1 MRARSLRHRR
11 RNKIAK
17 RRALIIGASRGIG
30 LGLAEELAERGWHV
44 FASQRSV
51 SEHLGRAAEDAEIE
65 VVTADVTDP
74 ATLEALAGRIE
85 PGSLDVVLVNA
96 GIIGPESQSVT
107 NATADEVTEIMMTN
121 AVGPAH
127 AAMVLLPLLKD
138 GGTLAFTTSR
148 MGSIAES
155 SGGYDLYRMSK
166 AAQNILAKGIF
177 EQDAKRRGIAVLS
190 LHPGWVQTDMGGS
203 GAHLTVDES
212 VAGLADVL
220 EAKHAPAHRFLAY
233 DGSEIPW

>member
-1 MRARSLRHRR
+1 MSG
-11 RNKIAK
+11 

-44 FASQRSV
+44 YASQRQPSD
-51 SEHLGRAAEDAEIE
+51 HLARAVEDAEIE

-74 ATLEALAGRIE
+74 ATLEALAGQIE

-96 GIIGPESQSVT
+96 GIIGGENQSAAS
-107 NATADEVTEIMMTN
+107 ATAEEVSEIMMTN

-127 AAMVLLPLLKD
+127 AAKLMLPLLRD
-138 GGTLAFTTSR
+138 GGTLAFTSSR

-166 AAQNILAKGIF
+166 AAQNILARGIF
-177 EQDAKRRGIAVLS
+177 EQEAKQRGIALLS
-190 LHPGWVQTDMGGS
+190 LHPGWVQTDMGGPA
-203 GAHLTVDES
+203 AHLTVDES

-220 EAKHAPAHRFLAY
+220 EAEQALAHRFLAY

>member
-1 MRARSLRHRR
+1 MSG
-11 RNKIAK
+11 

-44 FASQRSV
+44 YASQRQPSD
-51 SEHLGRAAEDAEIE
+51 HLARAVEDAEIE

-74 ATLEALAGRIE
+74 ATLEALAGQIE

-96 GIIGPESQSVT
+96 GIIGGENQSAAS
-107 NATADEVTEIMMTN
+107 ATAEEVSEIMMTN

-127 AAMVLLPLLKD
+127 AAKLMLPLLRD

-166 AAQNILAKGIF
+166 AAQNILARGIF
-177 EQDAKRRGIAVLS
+177 ERDAKPRGIAELS
-190 LHPGWVQTDMGGS
+190 LHPGWVQTDMGGPA
-203 GAHLTVDES
+203 AHLTVDES

-220 EAKHAPAHRFLAY
+220 EAEQPRAHRFLAY

>member
-1 MRARSLRHRR
+1 MSG
-11 RNKIAK
+11 

-44 FASQRSV
+44 YASQRQPSD
-51 SEHLGRAAEDAEIE
+51 HLARAVEDAEIE

-74 ATLEALAGRIE
+74 ATLEALAGQIE

-96 GIIGPESQSVT
+96 GIIGGENQSAAS
-107 NATADEVTEIMMTN
+107 ATAEEVSEIMMTN

-127 AAMVLLPLLKD
+127 AAKLMLPLLRD

-166 AAQNILAKGIF
+166 AALNILARGIF
-177 EQDAKRRGIAVLS
+177 EQEAKQRGIAVLS
-190 LHPGWVQTDMGGS
+190 LHPGWVQTDMGGPA
-203 GAHLTVDES
+203 AHLTVDES

-220 EAKHAPAHRFLAY
+220 EAEQALAHRFLAY

>member
-1 MRARSLRHRR
+1 MSG
-11 RNKIAK
+11 

-44 FASQRSV
+44 YASQRQPSD
-51 SEHLGRAAEDAEIE
+51 HLARAVEDAEIE

-74 ATLEALAGRIE
+74 ATLEALAGQIE

-96 GIIGPESQSVT
+96 GIIGGENQSAAS
-107 NATADEVTEIMMTN
+107 ATAEEVSEIMMTN

-127 AAMVLLPLLKD
+127 AAKLMLPLLRD

-166 AAQNILAKGIF
+166 AAQNILARGIF
-177 EQDAKRRGIAVLS
+177 EQEAKQRGIALLS
-190 LHPGWVQTDMGGS
+190 LHPGWVQTDMGGPA
-203 GAHLTVDES
+203 AHLTVDES

-220 EAKHAPAHRFLAY
+220 EAEQALAHRFLAY

>member
-1 MRARSLRHRR
+1 M
-11 RNKIAK
+11 KMTQ

-44 FASQRSV
+44 YASQRSA
-51 SEHLGRAAEDAEIE
+51 SEHLARAAEDAEIE

-74 ATLEALAGRIE
+74 ATIEALARQIE
-85 PGSLDVVLVNA
+85 LASLDVVLINA
-96 GIIGPESQSVT
+96 GIMGSEKQSA
-107 NATADEVTEIMMTN
+107 ATATAGEVTEIMMTN
-121 AVGPAH
+121 SVGPAQ
-127 AAMVLLPLLKD
+127 AAGVLLPLLKD

-177 EQDAKRRGIAVLS
+177 ERNAKGRGIAVLS
-190 LHPGWVQTDMGGS
+190 LHPGWVQTDMGGPS
-203 GAHLTVDES
+203 AHLTVDQS
-212 VAGLADVL
+212 VSGLADVL
-220 EAKHAPAHRFLAY
+220 EAEHLVEHRFLAY
-233 DGSEIPW
+233 DGREIPW

>member
-1 MRARSLRHRR
+1 MAG
-11 RNKIAK
+11 

-44 FASQRSV
+44 YASQRSS
-51 SEHLGRAAEDAEIE
+51 SEHLARVAEDAEIE

-74 ATLEALAGRIE
+74 ATLEALARDIE

-96 GIIGPESQSVT
+96 GIIGGDRQSVEQ
-107 NATADEVTEIMMTN
+107 ASADDVTHVMKTN
-121 AVGPAH
+121 AVGPAR
-127 AAMVLLPLLKD
+127 AAQHLLPLLRD

-166 AAQNILAKGIF
+166 AAQNILARGVF

-190 LHPGWVQTDMGGS
+190 LHPGWVQTDMGGP
-203 GAHLTVDES
+203 AATLTVDES
-212 VAGLADVL
+212 VTGLADVL

>member
-1 MRARSLRHRR
+1 MSG
-11 RNKIAK
+11 

-44 FASQRSV
+44 YASQRQPSD
-51 SEHLGRAAEDAEIE
+51 HLTRAVEDAEIE

-74 ATLEALAGRIE
+74 ATLEALAGQVE

-96 GIIGPESQSVT
+96 GIIGGENQSA
-107 NATADEVTEIMMTN
+107 ATATAEEVSEIMMTN

-127 AAMVLLPLLKD
+127 AAKLMLPLLRD

-166 AAQNILAKGIF
+166 AAQNILARGIF
-177 EQDAKRRGIAVLS
+177 ERDAKPRGIAVLS
-190 LHPGWVQTDMGGS
+190 LHPGWVQTDMGGPA
-203 GAHLTVDES
+203 AHLTVDES

-220 EAKHAPAHRFLAY
+220 EAEQPRAHRFLAY

>member
-1 MRARSLRHRR
+1 MSG
-11 RNKIAK
+11 

-44 FASQRSV
+44 YASQRQPSD
-51 SEHLGRAAEDAEIE
+51 HLARAVEDAEIE

-74 ATLEALAGRIE
+74 ATLEALAGQIE

-96 GIIGPESQSVT
+96 GIIGGENQSA
-107 NATADEVTEIMMTN
+107 ATATAEEVSEIMMTN

-127 AAMVLLPLLKD
+127 AAKLMLPLLRD

-166 AAQNILAKGIF
+166 AAQNILARGIF
-177 EQDAKRRGIAVLS
+177 ERDAKPRGIAVLS
-190 LHPGWVQTDMGGS
+190 LHPGWVQTDMGGPA
-203 GAHLTVDES
+203 AHLTVDES

-220 EAKHAPAHRFLAY
+220 EAEQPRAHRFLAY
-233 DGSEIPW
+233 DGSDIPW

>member
-1 MRARSLRHRR
+1 MAG
-11 RNKIAK
+11 

-44 FASQRSV
+44 LASQRS
-51 SEHLGRAAEDAEIE
+51 SGEHLARAAEDAEIE

-74 ATLEALAGRIE
+74 ATLEALAQQIE

-96 GIIGPESQSVT
+96 GIMGPESQSAAT
-107 NATADEVTEIMMTN
+107 ATADEVTEMMMTN
-121 AVGPAH
+121 AVGPAR
-127 AAMVLLPLLKD
+127 AAKLMLPLLRD

-148 MGSIAES
+148 MGSIAQS

-166 AAQNILAKGIF
+166 AAQNMLAKGIF
-177 EQDAKRRGIAVLS
+177 EQEARKREIAVLS
-190 LHPGWVQTDMGGS
+190 LHPGWVQTDMGGPA
-203 GAHLTVDES
+203 AHLTIAES
-212 VAGLADVL
+212 VAGLAGVL
-220 EAKHAPAHRFLAY
+220 EARHAPAHRFLAY

>member
-1 MRARSLRHRR
+1 MSG
-11 RNKIAK
+11 

-44 FASQRSV
+44 YASQRQPSD
-51 SEHLGRAAEDAEIE
+51 HLARAVEDAEIE

-74 ATLEALAGRIE
+74 ATLEALAGQIE

-96 GIIGPESQSVT
+96 GIIGGENQSA
-107 NATADEVTEIMMTN
+107 ATATAEEVSEIMMTN

-127 AAMVLLPLLKD
+127 AAKLMLPLLRD

-166 AAQNILAKGIF
+166 AAQNILARGIF
-177 EQDAKRRGIAVLS
+177 ERDAKPRGIAVLS
-190 LHPGWVQTDMGGS
+190 LHPGWVQTDMGGPA
-203 GAHLTVDES
+203 AHLTVDES

-220 EAKHAPAHRFLAY
+220 EAEQPRAHRFLAY